1 MFTKQE
7 IKQNIIGCLEII
19 IFMRTGVKRFQNVS
33 RISAIKSF
41 VIPVALLPLVL
52 AVLVVTS
59 KEGYSVPFVVS
70 VHLLRIVIGAIIY
83 LSIVYFLSKQ
93 LERQE
98 HFCKFLVISNWLS
111 LFDIILVSPI
121 LFYIYT
127 GADVTAVEPYAVF
140 STLLGYVYVAFVVTH
155 TFRIPWEMGGFLAIV
170 GLAVDETMW
179 DTLFF
184 LVGNIT
190 AIHGT

>member
-41 VIPVALLPLVL
+41 LIPVALLPLVF

-59 KEGYSVPFVVS
+59 KEGYSVPFIIS
-70 VHLLRIVIGAIIY
+70 VHFLRIVVGAMIY
-83 LSIVYFLSKQ
+83 LSLVYFLSKQ

-98 HFCKFLVISNWLS
+98 HFCRFLVISNWLS
-111 LFDIILVSPI
+111 LFDIVLVSPI
-121 LFYIYT
+121 LFYIFT
-127 GADVTAVEPYAVF
+127 GADVTAIESYAVF
-140 STLLGYVYVAFVVTH
+140 ITLVGYVYMAFIITH
-155 TFRIPWEMGGFLAIV
+155 IFRVPWEMGGFLAIV

-179 DTLFF
+179 DVLFF